1 MYITYINHLDS
12 ILSVTL
18 VISKET
24 LHFQCERITRLQHY
38 IGAVV
43 VLILTVNHFSKDR
56 MQNISSQTFREMYR
70 HCQHILKYSRKE
82 KQNLK
87 NEKIHHKKEGNLTLE
102 FLLEIKM
109 LWC

>member
-1 MYITYINHLDS
+1 MLMYIIYINHLES

-18 VISKET
+18 DISRET
-24 LHFQCERITRLQHY
+24 LHFICERIIRLQHH

-43 VLILTVNHFSKDR
+43 VLILTVNHFNRDG
-56 MQNISSQTFREMYR
+56 MQNVSSQTFREMYR

-87 NEKIHHKKEGNLTLE
+87 NEKIHHEKRA
-102 FLLEIKM
+102 ISV
-109 LWC
+109 